1 MTEPTSAT
9 TATAVISAFSLSAIY
24 PNLEN
29 GLILGALCGSIL
41 LVLNENEISVIRRI
55 LLFFIS
61 FTLGL
66 LLAELSADLISLI
79 LPESV
84 KHKTPVGLGALV
96 ASAISIK
103 LLIWMIKHI
112 DDLLEQLNIF
122 RGKKP

>member
-84 KHKTPVGLGALV
+84 KHKTPVGLGSLV